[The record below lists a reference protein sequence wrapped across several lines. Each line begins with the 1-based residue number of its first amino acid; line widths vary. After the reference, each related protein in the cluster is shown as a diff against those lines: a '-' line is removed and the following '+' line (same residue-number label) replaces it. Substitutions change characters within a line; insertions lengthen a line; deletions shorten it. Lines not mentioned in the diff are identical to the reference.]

1 MHCVGSKQR
10 IICVGTA
17 VTDNNRKE
25 DALVLR
31 LATAAVGIPL
41 LLLLVWAGGLWLT
54 ALVVTLLLLGVQE
67 LYGLGGIDRQWTHRL
82 PGLIFAAFL
91 VLAGRELGVRA
102 VLLVATG
109 FLALLVSHRWTPAS
123 ARSWLLAL
131 GGPLYLGGALS
142 HALLL
147 RDLEHGAA
155 WLLLAILT
163 AFSVDTEAYFTG
175 RALGRHRMAPRIS
188 PGKTWE
194 GAVGGLAGGIGAATL
209 LVWIFDLP
217 LELALA
223 PLLGLGV
230 SLVAQVGDLFESAI
244 KRAADAKEAGRL
256 LPGHGGVLD
265 RLDSVVLTLVLVYHV
280 AKWGAV

>member
-1 MHCVGSKQR
+1 MLCIR
-10 IICVGTA
+10 PT
-17 VTDNNRKE
+17 VTDENRKE
-25 DALVLR
+25 DTLALR

-41 LLLLVWAGGLWLT
+41 LLLLVWAGGLWLI
-54 ALVVTLLLLGVQE
+54 ALVVTLVLLGVQE
-67 LYGLGGIDRQWTHRL
+67 LYGLGGVERHWAQRL
-82 PGLIFAAFL
+82 PGLTFAAFL
-91 VLAGRELGVRA
+91 VLAGWGLGVQA
-102 VLLVATG
+102 VLLVAVG
-109 FLALLVSHRWTPAS
+109 LLTLFVSHRWPPVS
-123 ARSWLLAL
+123 ARSWLLTL

-147 RDLEHGAA
+147 RDLEQGTA

-163 AFSVDTEAYFTG
+163 AFSVDTKAYFTG

-194 GAVGGLAGGIGAATL
+194 GAVGGLAGGIGAATF
-209 LVWIFDLP
+209 LVWVFGLP

-230 SLVAQVGDLFESAI
+230 SLVAQAGDLFESAV
-244 KRAADAKEAGRL
+244 KRAGDAKEAGHL
-256 LPGHGGVLD
+256 LPGHGGILD

-280 AKWGAV
+280 AKWGVV

>member
-1 MHCVGSKQR
+1 M
-10 IICVGTA
+10 
-17 VTDNNRKE
+17 TDEGRRE
-25 DALVLR
+25 DTLVLR

-54 ALVVTLLLLGVQE
+54 ALVVTAVLLGLQE
-67 LYGLGGIDRQWTHRL
+67 LYALGGVDRQWSQRL
-82 PGLIFAAFL
+82 PGLTFAAFL
-91 VLAGRELGVRA
+91 VLAGRELSVWA

-109 FLALLVSHRWTPAS
+109 LLVLLVSHRWTPAS
-123 ARSWLLAL
+123 ARSWLLTL
-131 GGPLYLGGALS
+131 GGPLYLGGALA

-147 RDLEHGAA
+147 RELEQGVA
-155 WLLLAILT
+155 WLLLAILAT
-163 AFSVDTEAYFTG
+163 FSVDTSAYFTG

-194 GAVGGLAGGIGAATL
+194 GAIGGLVGGIGAATI
-209 LVWIFDLP
+209 LVWSFDLP

-230 SLVAQVGDLFESAI
+230 ALVAQTGDLMESAI

-256 LPGHGGVLD
+256 LPGHGGILD

>member
-1 MHCVGSKQR
+1 M
-10 IICVGTA
+10 
-17 VTDNNRKE
+17 TDNNRKE

-41 LLLLVWAGGLWLT
+41 LLLLVWAGGLWIT
-54 ALVVTLLLLGVQE
+54 ALVVTLVLLGVQE
-67 LYGLGGIDRQWTHRL
+67 LYGLGGVDRQWEQRL
-82 PGLIFAAFL
+82 LGLTFAAFL
-91 VLAGRELGVRA
+91 VLAGRELGVWA
-102 VLLVATG
+102 ALLVAAG
-109 FLALLVSHRWTPAS
+109 LLVLLVSHRWTPAS
-123 ARSWLLAL
+123 ARSWLLTL

-147 RDLEHGAA
+147 RELEQGVA

-163 AFSVDTEAYFTG
+163 TFSVDTGAYFIG
-175 RALGRHRMAPRIS
+175 RTLGRHRMAPRIS

-194 GAVGGLAGGIGAATL
+194 GAVGGLAGGIGAATV
-209 LVWIFDLP
+209 LVWSFGLP

-230 SLVAQVGDLFESAI
+230 ALVAQAGDLFESAI
-244 KRAADAKEAGRL
+244 KRAAGAKEAGHL
-256 LPGHGGVLD
+256 LPGHGGILD